1 MTVQTGDV
9 KYAGTDANVFIQIC
23 GKDGKATCKIKLDDA
38 RNNFERG
45 ATEQFRVIQQIL
57 YCYSISNV
65 DACQLKAT
73 EQGRIFFFAKLDIN
87 HNDNLNIFFCF
98 FFSLVKIFFIILA
111 PPTHTLNLLP
121 TPLHVYDCVE
131 YCNSWSY

>member
-23 GKDGKATCKIKLDDA
+23 GKDGKATRKIKLDDA

-65 DACQLKAT
+65 DACQRL
-73 EQGRIFFFAKLDIN
+73 QNRGFFFFPKLDIN
-87 HNDNLNIFFCF
+87 HNDKLNIFFCF
-98 FFSLVKIFFIILA
+98 FFFACQDFL
-111 PPTHTLNLLP
+111 
-121 TPLHVYDCVE
+121 
-131 YCNSWSY
+131 

>member
-23 GKDGKATCKIKLDDA
+23 GKDGKATRKIKLDDA

-65 DACQLKAT
+65 DACQRLQNRG
-73 EQGRIFFFAKLDIN
+73 EFFFAKLDIN

-98 FFSLVKIFFIILA
+98 FFSLVKIFYNISA
-111 PPTHTLNLLP
+111 PGPYTHTKFASDA
-121 TPLHVYDCVE
+121 TACI
-131 YCNSWSY
+131 

>member
-23 GKDGKATCKIKLDDA
+23 GKDGKATRKIKLDDA

-65 DACQLKAT
+65 DACQRLQNRG
-73 EQGRIFFFAKLDIN
+73 EFFFFAKLDIN

-98 FFSLVKIFFIILA
+98 FFFACQDFL
-111 PPTHTLNLLP
+111 
-121 TPLHVYDCVE
+121 
-131 YCNSWSY
+131 

>member
-23 GKDGKATCKIKLDDA
+23 GKDGKATRKIKLDDA

-57 YCYSISNV
+57 YCY
-65 DACQLKAT
+65 T
-73 EQGRIFFFAKLDIN
+73 KLDIN

-98 FFSLVKIFFIILA
+98 FFGLSRFFIILA
-111 PPTHTLNLLP
+111 PRGPTHTLNLLP